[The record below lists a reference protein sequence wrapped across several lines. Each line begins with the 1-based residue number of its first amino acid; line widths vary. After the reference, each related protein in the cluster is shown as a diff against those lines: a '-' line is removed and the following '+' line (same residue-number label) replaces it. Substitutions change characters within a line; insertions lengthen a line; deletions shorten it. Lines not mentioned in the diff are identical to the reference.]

1 VSLLSVS
8 DHFHTVTMLPLTLL
22 LVLPC
27 LLLPP
32 HTQGELCI
40 KQVEELRLQMREEMK
55 VEIEEMFHKREE
67 AMMDELK
74 TVLRAELKKEMEAE
88 EEVKKEKREAEEAAT
103 KTQIENLQLEV
114 FEVKNKIA
122 NQEATMK
129 QQMTSVEKSLTTAVS
144 QVRYRPF
151 VMACAYQDGWIK
163 DSATIPYDK
172 LISNYT
178 NADMPN
184 GGDGVM
190 DIGTGQFTCLTA
202 GHYTVTFSGS
212 VSVFPGET
220 VDIYIYHN
228 GDKVE
233 ESEWRSYNSGDN
245 GGEIYDQGSRTVI
258 LHLAVG
264 DTLELRTETCDG
276 LIYDL
281 IYCVSLTG
289 FDY

>member
-1 VSLLSVS
+1 MGTSVPVHGQCS
-8 DHFHTVTMLPLTLL
+8 DHLHTVTMLPLTLL

-27 LLLPP
+27 LLLLP
-32 HTQGELCI
+32 HTQGELCT
-40 KQVEELRLQMREEMK
+40 KQVEELRLQLREEMK
-55 VEIEEMFHKREE
+55 VEMEEMFQRREE

-88 EEVKKEKREAEEAAT
+88 EEAKKEKREAAEAAT

-172 LISNYT
+172 LISFYT
-178 NADMPN
+178 NPDGHG

-190 DIGTGQFTCLTA
+190 DISSGQFTCLTA
-202 GHYTVTFSGS
+202 GHYTVTFSGRA
-212 VSVFPGET
+212 VVNPGEA
-220 VDIYIYHN
+220 VKIYIYHN
-228 GDKVE
+228 GVKV
-233 ESEWRSYNSGDN
+233 
-245 GGEIYDQGSRTVI
+245 
-258 LHLAVG
+258 
-264 DTLELRTETCDG
+264 
-276 LIYDL
+276 
-281 IYCVSLTG
+281 
-289 FDY
+289 